1 MSAPFY
7 KNPLATSDMEDKQIA
22 SNLVHNMI
30 KLNVHFAAHGEDYEN
45 NDKSTH

>member
-7 KNPLATSDMEDKQIA
+7 KNPLATFDVEDRQIA

-30 KLNVHFAAHGEDYEN
+30 KLNVHLQPMEKPMKIMGEI
-45 NDKSTH
+45 TH